1 MATSSVSGS
10 ATLSS
15 AGIGSGLDVN
25 TIISK
30 LMTVESAP
38 LTLLQDQATSL
49 NAKLSSFGKLQS
61 YFSTMRDKANALTST
76 TLWNGTTATS
86 SDTSAVK
93 ASTSSSSGTAAAA
106 GNYAVTVNRLATGQT
121 VTSAALPS
129 GGTLSAGT
137 LTIELGTWTGGTP
150 ASGSTPATPPTGF
163 TAKSGSS
170 AITVTIGDGDT
181 SLSAVRDKINAA
193 GAGVVATI
201 VTDSTGSRLS
211 LRSKDTGAENG
222 FRVSASE
229 TVDDGDAA
237 TGLSALAYDAT
248 QASSPTTRTTEAAN
262 ADATINGIAISS
274 ASNTLSNVVDGLTLT
289 LQKTTSTP
297 VSVDVAAD
305 TAAVK
310 TAVTDFVT
318 AFNAVAG
325 FIRTQTAYNA
335 DTKTG
340 GDLQGDSGALAI
352 QAQLRAVINEGSSAS
367 SVFSRLSDVGIAMK
381 SDGTLETN
389 ATKLDNALGNL
400 GELKKVLVTDGTTS
414 ADSGFVRR
422 FKRLADAAL
431 GSDGVFDSR
440 TAGLRTSVTRNSKS
454 QEDMQ
459 SRLTLTEA
467 RLRKQYTALDTTMA
481 QMSTLSSY
489 LTQQITAFNKG

>member
-76 TLWNGTTATS
+76 TLWNGTTASS
-86 SDTSAVK
+86 SDATAVK
-93 ASTSSSSGTAAAA
+93 ASTSSGTAAAA
-106 GNYAVTVNRLATGQT
+106 GSYAVSVNRLATSQT
-121 VTSAALPS
+121 VTSTALPS
-129 GGTLSAGT
+129 GSTLSAGT
-137 LTIELGTWTGGTP
+137 LTIELGTWTGGTA
-150 ASGSTPATPPTGF
+150 ASGTTPATPPTGF
-163 TAKSGSS
+163 TAKTGSS
-170 AITVTIGDGDT
+170 AITVDIGDGDT
-181 SLSAVRDKINAA
+181 SLTAVRDKINAA

-211 LRSKDTGAENG
+211 LRSKETGAENA
-222 FRVSASE
+222 FRISATE
-229 TVDDGDAA
+229 TIDDGQAA
-237 TGLSALAYDAT
+237 SGLSALAYDAT
-248 QASSPTTRTTEAAN
+248 QASSPMTRSAEAAN

-289 LQKTTSTP
+289 LQKATTSP
-297 VSVDVAAD
+297 VSIDVAAD
-305 TAAVK
+305 TASVK
-310 TAVTDFVT
+310 TAITDFVS
-318 AFNAVAG
+318 AFNTVAS

-352 QAQLRAVINEGSSAS
+352 QAQLRAVINQGSSAS

-400 GELKKVLVTDGTTS
+400 GELKKVLVTDGAT
-414 ADSGFVRR
+414 AAESGFVRR
-422 FKRLADAAL
+422 FKNLADAAL

-440 TAGLRTSVTRNSKS
+440 TAGMRTSVTRNTKS
-454 QEDMQ
+454 QEAMEA
-459 SRLTLTEA
+459 RLALTEA
-467 RLRKQYTALDTTMA
+467 RLRKQYSALDTTMA

-489 LTQQITAFNKG
+489 LTQQITAFNNS